1 MIADLCYATGIKPFI
16 DGEGGI
22 FDLNDG
28 SCPRCA
34 EPATSARRV
43 QGSGYFNCP
52 NCNLTFDEPMFAAP
66 SAFLG
71 YID

>member
-22 FDLNDG
+22 YDMNAG
-28 SCPRCA
+28 TCPRCA
-34 EPATSARRV
+34 EPAIDARRV
-43 QGSGYFNCP
+43 HGSGYFHCLNCQF
-52 NCNLTFDEPMFAAP
+52 LFDEPMFAAP